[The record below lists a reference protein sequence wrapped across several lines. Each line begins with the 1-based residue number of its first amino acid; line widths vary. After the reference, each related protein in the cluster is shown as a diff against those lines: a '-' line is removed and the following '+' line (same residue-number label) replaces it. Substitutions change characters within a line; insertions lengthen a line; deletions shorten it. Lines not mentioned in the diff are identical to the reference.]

1 MKAAVHP
8 LREITVGVDQPETG
22 REKGRADWE
31 SRGHVCSQR
40 LSWMRNGWLWVDRIL
55 ADRFLTR
62 CGG

>member
-31 SRGHVCSQR
+31 RLVVRREGLTGKAEVTFVARG
-40 LSWMRNGWLWVDRIL
+40 L
-55 ADRFLTR
+55 A
-62 CGG
+62 G

>member
-22 REKGRADWE
+22 REKGRANWE

-40 LSWMRNGWLWVDRIL
+40 LSWMRNG
-55 ADRFLTR
+55 
-62 CGG
+62 